1 MSEILGANGFPAS
14 DNNAGEG
21 GAKGASGD
29 GDLIKDATIETFEAD
44 VLSASMTAP
53 VIVDFWADWC
63 QPCKQ
68 LGPILEK
75 AVIAAGGKVRLVKI
89 DIDKNQMLASQLR
102 IQSIPTVYAFF
113 QGRPVDGFQGAVP
126 ESEIKAFIE
135 RLTQAAG
142 AAGAGQQDDQE
153 QDYAAL
159 GEAALE
165 NGDVTAAAQYFAQA
179 VQADS
184 ENLAA
189 IAGLARCHL
198 ALGDTDQARQTLA
211 LVPEDKHSDPA
222 LSGVVAALSLADSNQ
237 GGDVGELQAK
247 LQSNPDDLDLRFEL
261 AGAQLAAGAMEEA
274 AEQLLAIIERDREW
288 NEETARKKLLTV
300 FEALG
305 QTHPATLRGRRKLSS
320 ILFS

>member
-1 MSEILGANGFPAS
+1 MSEILGANGLPAG
-14 DNNAGEG
+14 DNNAG
-21 GAKGASGD
+21 GAAGD
-29 GDLIKDATIETFEAD
+29 GDLIKDATIETFESD
-44 VLSASMTAP
+44 VLAASMTVP

-68 LGPILEK
+68 LGPVLER
-75 AVIAAGGKVRLVKI
+75 AVIAAGGKVQLVKI

-126 ESEIKAFIE
+126 ESEIKEFIE

-142 AAGAGQQDDQE
+142 AAGTGQPNNQE
-153 QDYAAL
+153 QDYVAI

-165 NGDVTAAAQYFAQA
+165 GGDVAAAAQLFAQG
-179 VQADS
+179 VQADP

-198 ALGDTDQARQTLA
+198 ALGDKEQARQTLA
-211 LVPEDKHSDPA
+211 MAPEDKHKDPA
-222 LSGVVAALSLADSNQ
+222 LSGVVAALSLAEDNQ
-237 GGDVGELQAK
+237 DGDVGELQAR

-261 AGAQLAAGAMEEA
+261 AGAQLGAGAMEEA
-274 AEQLLAIIERDREW
+274 MEQLLAIIERDREW
-288 NEETARKKLLTV
+288 NEEAARKKLLTV

-305 QTHPATLRGRRKLSS
+305 QGHPATLRGRRKLSS